1 MTDILDRNAFTL
13 YDDRPALDPL
23 IKALALERGC
33 EYPTALESFM
43 RWSSAAGRGATVRA
57 VLRSEQ
63 VNLDAVVADV
73 KTLDQAEAVKVAAYR
88 AAAPNDTARIDAFGR
103 VLLDQDAN
111 PGRMLHDKIEAENRY
126 RAGRKFDERYQGP
139 GGRAAWDEDEHTAL
153 DAGID
158 LLATWQRP
166 LTLAAAQA
174 PARKLAST
182 VDRALQAGDTP
193 QERKMLLDQAV
204 AGHRSEMRLLDAAR
218 GPTQASGTRHGPL
231 FPVQLDAFR
240 DDWVSPEARLLDAE
254 VKSELERR
262 GLDWDQYQTVLHE
275 VMG

>member
-1 MTDILDRNAFTL
+1 MTDILNRNAFTL
-13 YDDRPALDPL
+13 YDDRAALDPL

-73 KTLDQAEAVKVAAYR
+73 KTLDQAEAAK
-88 AAAPNDTARIDAFGR
+88 AAAFAQAAPKDTARVDAFGR
-103 VLLDQDAN
+103 VLLDQRAN
-111 PGRMLHDKIEAENRY
+111 VGAMLHNEVESENRY

-139 GGRAAWDEDEHTAL
+139 DGRQAWDADNTIAL

-174 PARKLAST
+174 PARKLAHH

-204 AGHRSEMRLLDAAR
+204 AGHRSEMRLLDR
-218 GPTQASGTRHGPL
+218 ASPGVTDRLHGPL
-231 FPVQLDAFR
+231 FPVKLLDNGH

-254 VKSELERR
+254 IKAELTRR
-262 GLDWDQYQTVLHE
+262 GLDWSEYRTVMHE
-275 VMG
+275 VMGG